1 MYLHFRR
8 YNISLSRQMAADHL
22 QGFAEQGSYVRP
34 LTFGLCMEHQHAPF
48 RDALSLHFEQTYLE
62 PVYSHRYSGC
72 FSYLHV
78 PTHVSMYDC
87 SFEPA
92 FIRKRNERERQRVR
106 CVNEGYARL
115 REHLP
120 QEFEDKRLSKVE
132 TLRAAISYIKHLQNL
147 LELQLPDAMMEL
159 SPGSTKGS
167 EAMRQL
173 TECNSDG
180 ESKHS
185 LSDNGEPCY

>member
-1 MYLHFRR
+1 
-8 YNISLSRQMAADHL
+8 MAADPT
-22 QGFAEQGSYVRP
+22 QASYTRP
-34 LTFGLCMEHQHAPF
+34 LAFGLSVDHQCAPF
-48 RDALSLHFEQTYLE
+48 RDALSLPLHFEQTYLE
-62 PVYSHRYSGC
+62 PVYSHRYSGR
-72 FSYLHV
+72 FSYLPFPGHLA
-78 PTHVSMYDC
+78 TYDYA
-87 SFEPA
+87 FEPA

-147 LELQLPDAMMEL
+147 LELRLPEAMAEL
-159 SPGSTKGS
+159 SERGTVVS
-167 EAMRQL
+167 AQI

-185 LSDNGEPCY
+185 LSDHGDACCWTGLEFKNANLYSL

>member
-1 MYLHFRR
+1 
-8 YNISLSRQMAADHL
+8 MAADHL
-22 QGFAEQGSYVRP
+22 QDFAERGSYLQP
-34 LTFGLCMEHQHAPF
+34 LTFGLCMEHQHSPF

-62 PVYSHRYSGC
+62 PVYSHRYSGR
-72 FSYLHV
+72 FSYLHF
-78 PTHVSMYDC
+78 PTHLSMYDC

-106 CVNEGYARL
+106 CVNQGYARL

-147 LELQLPDAMMEL
+147 LELRLPDAMMEL
-159 SPGSTKGS
+159 SPGSERGT
-167 EAMRQL
+167 EATRQL